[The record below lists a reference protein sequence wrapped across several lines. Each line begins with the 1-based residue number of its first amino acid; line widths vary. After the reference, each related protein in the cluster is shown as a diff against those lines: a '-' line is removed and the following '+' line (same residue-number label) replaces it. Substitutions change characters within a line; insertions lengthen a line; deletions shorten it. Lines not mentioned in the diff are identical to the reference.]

1 MTAHRIACNMVLGSA
16 FLFTAGLGNDPST
29 SWLSHAQFD
38 SAGGGTITQMNAIV
52 TVPGADQEARS

>member
-1 MTAHRIACNMVLGSA
+1 MVLGSA